1 MRNELFIAKRLYYTS
16 TDEDKKMSLPAI
28 RVALTAII
36 VGMMVMIITIF
47 VVIGFKQEIQHKVAG
62 FGAHIQIMNFD
73 NNNTYEMQPV
83 SISDSLMLSLQQLKG
98 IDYIQPFATK
108 PGMLKTDSAFQGIIF
123 KGLPVDSSSISRP
136 SGGWDFFANYLT
148 AGHLP
153 QNKNEVLI
161 STTVSDLLGLY
172 LGDSFFAYF
181 IQGQVRARKFT
192 VVGLYNTCFADYDKS
207 FVLGDIRQVQ
217 SLNNWQPDQISG
229 VDIHIHDFNQL
240 GPIYDAV
247 WMKVANHPD
256 EDGNFLYTQ
265 NIIDQNPNVFSWLE
279 LLNMNV
285 VIIILLMLCVA
296 GFNIISGLLILI
308 LDAVQF
314 IGIMKALGAD
324 NAYLRR
330 IFLYRAGF
338 LILNGMLW
346 GNILGLSLCALQYFF
361 HIIPLDPTAYYV
373 NFVPV
378 AFNWG
383 WWAVLNIGTFLISML
398 ILLAPSS
405 IITRISPAKV
415 MHFE

>member
-1 MRNELFIAKRLYYTS
+1 MRNELFIAKRLYYTA
-16 TDEDKKMSLPAI
+16 TDDNKKMSLPAI

-36 VGMMVMIITIF
+36 VGMMVMIVTIF
-47 VVIGFKQEIQHKVAG
+47 VVVGFKQEIQHKVAG
-62 FGAHIQIMNFD
+62 FGADIQIINFD

-83 SISDSLMLSLQQLKG
+83 SISDSLLLSLRQLKG
-98 IDYIQPFATK
+98 IDCLQPFATK

-123 KGLPVDSSSISRP
+123 KGLPINPANNSLQAC
-136 SGGWDFFANYLT
+136 GWDFFADYLT

-153 QNKNEVLI
+153 QNKNEVII
-161 STTVSDLLGLY
+161 SSTVSDLLGLHI
-172 LGDSFFAYF
+172 GDSFFAYF
-181 IQGQVRARKFT
+181 IQEQVRARKFT

-207 FVLGDIRQVQ
+207 FILGDISQVQ
-217 SLNNWQPDQISG
+217 SLNNWRPDQFSG

-240 GPIYDAV
+240 NSVFEEV
-247 WMKVANHPD
+247 WIKVANHLD
-256 EDGNFLYTQ
+256 NDGSLLYVQ
-265 NIIDQNPNVFSWLE
+265 NIIEQNPNVFSWLE

-346 GNILGLSLCALQYFF
+346 GNILGLTLCAVQYFF

-373 NFVPV
+373 NFVPI

-383 WWAVLNIGTFLISML
+383 WWAVLNIGTFLLSML
-398 ILLAPSS
+398 ILLAPSA